1 MIAERGHNMN
11 KYLIQITGTSKYG
24 KPVQLNANADDI
36 SITSNYFSYWDNWNR
51 QTISFYDYYN
61 INVSW
66 QSDGF
71 SGHLAKIIMG
81 KEQTK

>member
-1 MIAERGHNMN
+1 MD
-11 KYLIQITGTSKYG
+11 KYLIQITGTNKYG

-51 QTISFYDYYN
+51 QTISYYDYYN

-71 SGHLAKIIMG
+71 CGHLTKIIMEKG
-81 KEQTK
+81 ETK